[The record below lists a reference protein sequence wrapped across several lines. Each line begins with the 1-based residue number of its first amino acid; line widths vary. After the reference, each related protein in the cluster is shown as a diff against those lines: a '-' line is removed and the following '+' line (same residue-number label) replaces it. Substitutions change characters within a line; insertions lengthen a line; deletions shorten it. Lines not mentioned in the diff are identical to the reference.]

1 MRNTVLEA
9 TALQE
14 KKAEITGM
22 CYHEANEGKVF
33 VIVRELTMKKIYRC
47 FLDERKVT
55 FYIAKNCIYVSRTF
69 KGIKNKPFF

>member
-33 VIVRELTMKKIYRC
+33 VIVEGAD
-47 FLDERKVT
+47 DEKYTGAFWTNGKLRFTSQRIV
-55 FYIAKNCIYVSRTF
+55 CM
-69 KGIKNKPFF
+69 

>member
-33 VIVRELTMKKIYRC
+33 VIVEGKLPKLAY
-47 FLDERKVT
+47 
-55 FYIAKNCIYVSRTF
+55 
-69 KGIKNKPFF
+69 

>member
-33 VIVRELTMKKIYRC
+33 VIVEGADDEKIYSDHTIFR
-47 FLDERKVT
+47 LD
-55 FYIAKNCIYVSRTF
+55 ISC
-69 KGIKNKPFF
+69 